1 MRKFLVQ
8 RKVEDRIVPQI
19 MSEIQLINYINMAD
33 CHDELYEIFECDLR
47 IGEVCK
53 LHYKG
58 WQPNCLIEIAD
69 EAGHIVLSGYGEDH

>member
-8 RKVEDRIVPQI
+8 REVENRIVPQL
-19 MSEIQLINYINMAD
+19 MSEIQLINYINMDD
-33 CHDELYEIFECDLR
+33 CHDEFYEIFECDTRL
-47 IGEVCK
+47 GEVRK

-58 WQPNCLIEIAD
+58 WQPNCLIELVD